1 MKKKTI
7 VFNGVSY
14 DCRVVRSKDGE
25 ELIIGSTK
33 LLDVLQL
40 GSFDSE
46 NGGFASKD
54 AETLYDEVFYFVA
67 EDDLKLSD
75 GELIEVLKDSNPE
88 WFE

>member
-33 LLDVLQL
+33 LLDVLQP
-40 GSFDSE
+40 GSFDGE

-67 EDDLKLSD
+67 VDDLKLSD